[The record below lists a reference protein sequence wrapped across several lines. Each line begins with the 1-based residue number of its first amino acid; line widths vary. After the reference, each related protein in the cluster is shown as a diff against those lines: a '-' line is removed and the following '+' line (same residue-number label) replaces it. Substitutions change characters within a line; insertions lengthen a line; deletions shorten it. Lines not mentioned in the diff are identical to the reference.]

1 MSNWFRVEDGNKLD
15 LFLEFLG
22 GIIGGE
28 IIEKIIANDLNANK
42 AWRET
47 VIEYGINIRVNN

>member
-1 MSNWFRVEDGNKLD
+1 MSNWFRGEDGNKLD

>member
-1 MSNWFRVEDGNKLD
+1 MSNWFRGEDGNKLD

-28 IIEKIIANDLNANK
+28 IIDKIIANDLNANK
-42 AWRET
+42 AWREA